1 MSKTIAKGTRLT
13 ISGGEP
19 TIRADFLEIVK
30 YASEL
35 GLEIKLLTNGAL
47 LTETIIET
55 LSQYISSVQI
65 SIDGFSEES
74 NATIRGENHFQK
86 ALDSLDNF
94 GSGAEVRG

>member
-1 MSKTIAKGTRLT
+1 MLSGKSNENELTTEQITTLIYNYKTIAKGTRLT

-47 LTETIIET
+47 LTKTIIET

-65 SIDGFSEES
+65 SIDGFSEE
-74 NATIRGENHFQK
+74 
-86 ALDSLDNF
+86 
-94 GSGAEVRG
+94 